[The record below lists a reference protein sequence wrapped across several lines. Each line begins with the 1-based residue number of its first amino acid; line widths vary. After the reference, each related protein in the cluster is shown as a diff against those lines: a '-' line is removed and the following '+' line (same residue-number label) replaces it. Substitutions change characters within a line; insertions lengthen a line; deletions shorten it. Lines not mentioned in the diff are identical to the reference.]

1 MTQRRRFILLI
12 SLLALIGYFGY
23 TYMYKDHRDIKTEVS
38 EIEIVA
44 PYLLERFK
52 NDDGN
57 DLLNRTITVTGTIT
71 QVESKVVTIDSNV
84 HCSFTSELGSV
95 KNGDIIVIKG
105 RCIGYDDLFEIVK
118 LDQCTIIK

>member
-1 MTQRRRFILLI
+1 MTQRRRFLLLI
-12 SLLALIGYFGY
+12 SSLAMIGYFGY

-57 DLLNRTITVTGTIT
+57 DYGNDDDDDND
-71 QVESKVVTIDSNV
+71 DSGN
-84 HCSFTSELGSV
+84 EIL
-95 KNGDIIVIKG
+95 VI
-105 RCIGYDDLFEIVK
+105 
-118 LDQCTIIK
+118 